1 MTAAALRLGFMGFG
15 ESAELFATDL
25 SRAGITAI
33 SAYSPSG
40 AKARPGDAVYA
51 RAQNAGVTLV
61 KTPAELARRAD
72 LIFALT
78 QGKTALSAARKIVKS
93 LKPHHLYVD
102 GSTNSAAAMEKIAA
116 LIGDRAQ
123 FVDAAIMAPVAVARL
138 KTPLVAS
145 GPQATAF
152 RDALAPFGMDIKV
165 VSDIPG
171 AASAMKL
178 IRSVFMKG
186 LAALLFESMEAA
198 HRRGMLDVCAE
209 DISATFDAIP
219 FRKILKRYIC
229 STPAHAGRRVHEMK
243 ESLDMLQSINSRDR
257 MTRATAAFM
266 KEFAGSGLDKQF
278 PQEADNVRDV
288 LDAWITVKK

>member
-1 MTAAALRLGFMGFG
+1 MAISTLRLGFMGFG

-25 SRAGITAI
+25 SRAGITSIA
-33 SAYSPSG
+33 AYSPSG
-40 AKARPGDAVYA
+40 AKAKPGDPICL

-61 KTPAELARRAD
+61 NTPRALAKRAD
-72 LIFALT
+72 IIFALT
-78 QGKTALSAARKIVKS
+78 QGKTALAAARKIVRS
-93 LKPHHLYVD
+93 LEPHHIYID

-123 FVDAAIMAPVAVARL
+123 FVDAAIMAPVAIARL
-138 KTPLVAS
+138 KTPIVAS
-145 GPQATAF
+145 GPRAGAF

-165 VSDIPG
+165 VSDAPG

-219 FRKILKRYIC
+219 FRRILKRYIC
-229 STPAHAGRRVHEMK
+229 STPAHAARRVHEMK
-243 ESLDMLQSINSRDR
+243 ESLEMLQSIDSRDR
-257 MTRATAAFM
+257 MTRATAAFI
-266 KEFAGSGLDKQF
+266 KEFASSGLDKQF
-278 PQEADNVRDV
+278 PKEADSVREV
-288 LDAWITVKK
+288 LDAWIAAKA